1 MPKVLEVPRR
11 SYLGTPATAPGPT
24 GPQMLAAM
32 LRIRANPLAY
42 LHQTWQAFGDIA
54 QFPVP
59 RPPSYLVTDPVAVR
73 RVLVDRS
80 REYTKDTLQYRA
92 LALVTGEGL
101 LASLDPREHRRILQ
115 PAFHQQG
122 LDPLA
127 ARVDQSARALV
138 AQWQRLGSGA
148 AVDVEAAMASL
159 ALQTVG
165 HALFGQDLTRD
176 AERIVEATLEGL
188 DVVIARAR
196 TPISPPSWLPTPRN
210 RQLARA
216 NGELDRAVRSLV
228 SARSS
233 DSQRAVDALDLL
245 IQAHDSAGRPLTAKQ
260 IRDEIVTLIVAG
272 HETVASAMTWC
283 LALLAAHPE
292 VQQRLH
298 VEAAAVL
305 TDDAVGMAQITQL
318 PLARAVIDES
328 MRLYPPA
335 WLITRRAEADDVLAQ
350 ALIPQGSLVIMS
362 PYLVHRH
369 PDHWPRPEQFDPDRF
384 LSGPI
389 DRNAFIPFGAG
400 PRLCIGRDFAY
411 AESVALLA
419 RLVRHL
425 QFAFPPGGR
434 FPGFE
439 PGVTMRPAGGLSLQ
453 VTSRS

>member
-1 MPKVLEVPRR
+1 MLEVPKR

-24 GPQMLAAM
+24 GPQMLASM
-32 LRIRANPLAY
+32 LGIRANPLAY
-42 LHQTWQAFGDIA
+42 LHRTWQAYGDVV

-59 RPPSYLVTDPVAVR
+59 RPPSYLVTDPASVR

-80 REYTKDTLQYRA
+80 RDYTKDTLQYRA

-127 ARVDQSARALV
+127 AQVDQSARELV
-138 AQWQRLGSGA
+138 DQWQSLGRGA
-148 AVDVEAAMASL
+148 VVDVESAMASL
-159 ALQTVG
+159 ALQSVG
-165 HALFGQDLTRD
+165 HALFGQDLSQD
-176 AERIVEATLEGL
+176 AERIVDATLDGL

-228 SARSS
+228 RARSS
-233 DSQRAVDALDLL
+233 DPGRAQDALDLL
-245 IQAHDSAGRPLTAKQ
+245 IQARDSSGRPLTPKQ

-292 VQQRLH
+292 VQQR
-298 VEAAAVL
+298 VQGEAAAVL
-305 TDDAVGMAQITQL
+305 TDDVVGMAQIAQL
-318 PLARAVIDES
+318 PFARAVIDES
-328 MRLYPPA
+328 MRLFPPA
-335 WLITRRAEADDVLAQ
+335 WLITRRAEADDVLAE
-350 ALIPQGSLVIMS
+350 ADVPRGSLVIMS

-369 PDHWPRPEQFDPDRF
+369 PELWSRPERFDPDRF
-384 LSGPI
+384 LAGPI
-389 DRNAFIPFGAG
+389 DRSAFIPFGAG

-419 RLVRHL
+419 RLVLHL
-425 QFAFPPGGR
+425 QFAFPPGAG

-439 PGVTMRPAGGLSLQ
+439 PGVTMRPAGGLALQ
-453 VTSRS
+453 VTARS